1 MGKSRA
7 AAAVAIMLTLAS
19 CATSVPPAPSP
30 PAAFT
35 IPIFYATNRNDTGAA
50 TLIERFGAEPSALS
64 YGRVEIGIPADHR
77 IGTIETTS
85 SWNIVA
91 SDADESDFA
100 IGPVTS
106 LAPSALL
113 TALDAEVA
121 KTGYAPILVFIHGFN
136 NGFEG
141 TLRRTAQLAADL
153 DWRGAVLAYA
163 WPSRQAMF
171 QFGADRSNAEASAA
185 PLRIFLQMLANRRSG
200 GPIDIVAHSM
210 GSRVLL
216 LALAGMPQPQRPFDE
231 IVLAAPEI
239 SREEF
244 MALAP
249 RTIASARR
257 VTLYASDGDLPL
269 MLAAQLFGTP
279 SAGDANGGPLLTP
292 GIDSI
297 DASAVSGDMLGH
309 SYYGDSRAVLA
320 DLHQLLNNGLG
331 PAQRFGLRPRDVGE
345 GRYWELKP

>member
-1 MGKSRA
+1 MF
-7 AAAVAIMLTLAS
+7 MLAS
-19 CATSVPPAPSP
+19 CATSAPPEPIP

-50 TLIERFGAEPSALS
+50 TLMERFGAEPAALS

-77 IGTIETTS
+77 IGTIETSS

-91 SDADESDFA
+91 SDADESDFT

-106 LAPSALL
+106 LTPSALL

-121 KTGYAPILVFIHGFN
+121 QTGYTPILVFIHGFN

-153 DWRGAVLAYA
+153 DWRGVALAYA
-163 WPSRQAMF
+163 WPSRQAMLE
-171 QFGADRSNAEASAA
+171 FGADRSNAEASAA

-200 GPIDIVAHSM
+200 GPIHIVAHSM
-210 GSRVLL
+210 GTRVLL
-216 LALAGMPQPQRPFDE
+216 LALAGMPQPRRAFDE
-231 IVLAAPEI
+231 IVLAAPEM
-239 SREEF
+239 SQEEF
-244 MALAP
+244 LALAP
-249 RTIASARR
+249 RAIASARR

-269 MLAAQLFGTP
+269 QLAAQLFGQP

-297 DASAVSGDMLGH
+297 DASAVGGDMLGH
-309 SYYGDSRAVLA
+309 SYYGDSRALLA

-331 PAQRFGLRPRDVGE
+331 PAQRFGLRPRDVGA